1 MQEAQIEL
9 KTQLVAVMD
18 RKVASLEVRKET
30 QYNEVHEETTSTL
43 QEIQNQVVAIRQN
56 QKKMWRAS
64 DGMSKEP

>member
-1 MQEAQIEL
+1 MKEVQIEL
-9 KTQLVAVMD
+9 KPQLVAMMD
-18 RKVASLEVRKET
+18 RKVASLKAWMEVW
-30 QYNEVHEETTSTL
+30 YNEVHEETTSTL